1 MLRRL
6 FACLLLVIGLVL
18 TGCSGTDAPSSVT
31 VDVTIA
37 SGAITPNGTT
47 VDVAKGGTVTVN
59 VTSDVA
65 DEIHVHGIDTS
76 LEVKPGVPA
85 TMTFTV
91 DQGGVFEM
99 ESHETDK
106 LIVKF
111 AVRS

>member
-6 FACLLLVIGLVL
+6 FACLVLALGLTL
-18 TGCSGTDAPSSVT
+18 MGCSQTDAPQAVT
-31 VDVTIA
+31 IDVTIA
-37 SGAITPNGTT
+37 GGQVTPNGTT

-59 VTSDVA
+59 VTSDSA
-65 DEIHVHGIDTS
+65 DEVHVHGVDKE
-76 LEVKPGVPA
+76 LAVKPGVPA

-99 ESHETDK
+99 ESHELDK
-106 LIVKF
+106 LIVKI